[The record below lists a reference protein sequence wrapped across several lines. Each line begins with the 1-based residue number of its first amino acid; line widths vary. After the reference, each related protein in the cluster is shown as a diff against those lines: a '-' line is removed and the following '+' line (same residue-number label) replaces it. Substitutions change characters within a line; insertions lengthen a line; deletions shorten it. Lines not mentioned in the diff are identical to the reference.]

1 MLGVMTDQAPPG
13 VIPYVEHHAGA
24 RRLLTLELTSGN
36 AVAVSRHRPIVGIDG
51 RSYLVVWGP
60 VTFEVPADRS
70 VHVSVHVEADYVTQ
84 TASMLLPPGPGPL
97 GYRYETHYTSGVGT
111 LSPLGG

>member
-1 MLGVMTDQAPPG
+1 MLAAMTQQTAPG
-13 VIPYVEHHAGA
+13 VIPYVEHHEGA

-51 RSYLVVWGP
+51 RQFLVVWGP
-60 VTFEVPADRS
+60 VTFEVPADRN

-84 TASMLLPPGPGPL
+84 TASMILPPGTSPL

-111 LSPLGG
+111 LTPLG